1 MRFWEQNLIKNIA
14 PVSVSRV
21 QKGGGRQH
29 FISPSQ
35 LPTSSQITIDQCVP
49 TFVTLMHRNF
59 MSNHRNVRLTPKA
72 LGAKAATF
80 EADKAK
86 RRTFIMVWWW
96 SSLLLQSNLD
106 V

>member
-1 MRFWEQNLIKNIA
+1 
-14 PVSVSRV
+14 
-21 QKGGGRQH
+21 
-29 FISPSQ
+29 
-35 LPTSSQITIDQCVP
+35 
-49 TFVTLMHRNF
+49 

-96 SSLLLQSNLD
+96 WAFVLLLQSNLD